1 VRPNLTADSS
11 AFPKISRHYILNR
24 KINSSCNNIK
34 HFANMFSCRTRT
46 KVAVA
51 LSGGVDSAVAAYLL
65 SRKGLAVEGFHLR
78 LENGSVIPSDLPA
91 LAGRLGLPL
100 EILDLREEFAH
111 LVVNYFVDQYFVG
124 HTPNPCVRCNASI
137 KFGIL
142 WDKVS
147 SKGFTH
153 LATGHY
159 VRLGP
164 GPNGSLRLFRGVD
177 PAKDQSYFLCQIPR
191 SLLPHL
197 LFPLGDLTKQEV
209 RVQFKELG
217 LPSVASCQESQDI
230 CFIPRGGY
238 QEFLWARRGCRGCL
252 GDLVDR
258 QGRVLGR
265 HRGVENFTVGQRRG
279 LSIPAREPYYVLQ
292 IQPECNRVVI
302 GPKSELYSP
311 GLRARGMNWLID
323 PPERELV
330 VTAVIRYRH
339 PGVQAVLKPQG
350 GGQVEVAFATPQAAV
365 SPGQTV
371 AFYDGDCLLG
381 GAWIE
386 ERLE

>member
-1 VRPNLTADSS
+1 MTVN
-11 AFPKISRHYILNR
+11 
-24 KINSSCNNIK
+24 
-34 HFANMFSCRTRT
+34 TRI

-65 SRKGLAVEGFHLR
+65 SRKGLAVEAFHLR
-78 LENGSVIPSDLPA
+78 LENGSAIPPDLPA
-91 LAGRLGLPL
+91 LAERLGLPL

-111 LVVNYFVDQYFVG
+111 LVVNYFVDQYFLG
-124 HTPNPCVRCNASI
+124 HTPNPCVRCNATI
-137 KFGIL
+137 KFGVL
-142 WDKVS
+142 WDKVRA
-147 SKGFTH
+147 KGATS

-164 GPNGSLRLFRGVD
+164 GPDGSLRLFRGMD
-177 PAKDQSYFLCQIPR
+177 ATKDQSYFLCQIPR

-197 LFPLGDLTKQEV
+197 IFPLGDLTKQEV
-209 RVQFKELG
+209 RAQFKTLG

-230 CFIPRGGY
+230 CFIPRGDY
-238 QEFLWARRGCRGCL
+238 QEFLWARRGCRGCP

-279 LSIPAREPYYVLQ
+279 LNTPAREPYYVLQ

-302 GPKSELYSP
+302 GSKSELYSP
-311 GLRARGMNWLID
+311 GLRARGMNWFID
-323 PPERELV
+323 PPERELA

-339 PGVQAVLKPQG
+339 PGVQAVLKPQSG
-350 GGQVEVAFATPQAAV
+350 GRVEVAFATPQAAV

-386 ERLE
+386 ERLK

>member
-1 VRPNLTADSS
+1 MPAS
-11 AFPKISRHYILNR
+11 
-24 KINSSCNNIK
+24 
-34 HFANMFSCRTRT
+34 TRI
-46 KVAVA
+46 KVAIA

-65 SRKGLAVEGFHLR
+65 GRKGLDVEGFHLR
-78 LENGSVIPSDLPA
+78 LENGSAIPPDLPA
-91 LAGRLGLPL
+91 LASRLGLPL
-100 EILDLREEFAH
+100 EVLDFRKEFAH
-111 LVVNYFVDQYFVG
+111 LVVDYFVNQYFQG
-124 HTPNPCVRCNASI
+124 HTPNPCVRCNAAI

-142 WDKVS
+142 WDKVRAQ
-147 SKGFTH
+147 GATR

-164 GPNGSLRLFRGVD
+164 ASDGSLRLFRGMD
-177 PAKDQSYFLCQIPR
+177 AAKDQSYFLCQIPR
-191 SLLPHL
+191 SLLPRL

-209 RVQFKELG
+209 QALYKNLG
-217 LPSVASCQESQDI
+217 LSSVASCQESQDI
-230 CFIPRGGY
+230 CFIPRARGAY
-238 QEFLWARRGCRGCL
+238 QEFLWARRGCRGCP

-258 QGRVLGR
+258 QGRILGR

-279 LSIPAREPYYVLQ
+279 LNTPGREPYYVLQ

-302 GPKSELYSP
+302 GPKRELYSP
-311 GLRARGMNWLID
+311 GLRARGMNWLIE
-323 PPERELV
+323 PPERELI

-339 PGVQAVLKPQG
+339 PGVEAVLKPLNS
-350 GGQVEVAFATPQAAV
+350 GQVEVVFAVPQTAV

-371 AFYDGDCLLG
+371 AFYDGHCLLG